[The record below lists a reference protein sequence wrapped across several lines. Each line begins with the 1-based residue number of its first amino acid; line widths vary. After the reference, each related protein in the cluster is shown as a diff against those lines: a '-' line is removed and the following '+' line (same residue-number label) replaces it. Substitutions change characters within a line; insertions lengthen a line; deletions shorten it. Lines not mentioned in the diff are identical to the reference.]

1 MKSENGIVRVGME
14 IEVPIWK
21 DDWTFKKVAQKLVND
36 GYMWG
41 IGSDWTEPHA
51 YQCTCKKGCGQV
63 RSGNVIIPPLV
74 SMTHDSSL
82 PNTGAEFVTSPIL
95 LTDVGNDEAG
105 MDALRKVWDVVVKD
119 AQWRDD
125 IVDYG
130 GENMCSPSIHMHVS
144 VTKGVAQSNETL
156 QPAGPSDYINDVAHV
171 LTLYV
176 PELFAVA
183 SSVGIKRGVQYR
195 VPTRPDVYNEGSHHN
210 FIHVRKAIFNKM
222 LYIEWRLFEAAYKDW
237 DYVEACTYLSATLTR
252 GLMNKPLFSH
262 LMSQGYANPIDNSR
276 IIDAINTDDAD
287 ELLAEFD
294 MNRFDVLRKTCLGA
308 IKDDEKGEALLVKLF
323 DKTEAM
329 YA

>member
-14 IEVPIWK
+14 IEVPVWK
-21 DDWTFKKVAQKLVND
+21 NDWTFNKVAQKLILDN
-36 GYMWG
+36 YMWG
-41 IGSDWTEPHA
+41 VGSDWAEPHA
-51 YQCTCKKGCGQV
+51 YQCVCKKGCGQV
-63 RSGNVIIPPLV
+63 RGGSVIIPPLV

-82 PNTGAEFVTSPIL
+82 PTTGAEFVTSPIL
-95 LTDVGNDEAG
+95 LTDVGSDDAG
-105 MDALRKVWDVVVKD
+105 LGALKKIWDIVVKD
-119 AQWRDD
+119 AWWRDD

-144 VTKGVAQSNETL
+144 VTKSQTNAAMPMQL
-156 QPAGPSDYINDVAHV
+156 QPSDYINDVAHV

-183 SSVGIKRGVQYR
+183 SSVGIQRGVTYR

-210 FIHVRKAIFNKM
+210 FIHVRKALYNQL

-262 LMSQGYANPIDNSR
+262 LMSQGYANPVDNDM
-276 IIDAINTDDAD
+276 INDAISNDSAD
-287 ELLAEFD
+287 GLLSAFNV
-294 MNRFDVLRKTCLGA
+294 NRFDVLRKTCLGA
-308 IKDDEKGEALLVKLF
+308 IKDDPQGEALLMKLF